1 MQIRKMK
8 MAFDH
13 FDTQVS
19 PEETQYYRDWLAWGE
34 YMETIN
40 SLDDKDKAELNE
52 IDMRIE
58 QAGAER
64 VVMAMR
70 QLDKGPVEFA

>member
-1 MQIRKMK
+1 MT
-8 MAFDH
+8 FDH
-13 FDTQVS
+13 FDTQIS

-40 SLDDKDKAELNE
+40 SLDDKNKAELDE

-58 QAGAER
+58 QAESEH
-64 VVMAMR
+64 VVTTMQ
-70 QLDKGPVEFA
+70 QLDKGVVKFA

>member
-1 MQIRKMK
+1 

-58 QAGAER
+58 QAESEQ
-64 VVMAMR
+64 VVTTMR

>member
-1 MQIRKMK
+1 MS
-8 MAFDH
+8 FDH

-40 SLDDKDKAELNE
+40 SLDDKNKAELNE

-58 QAGAER
+58 QAEAEH
-64 VVMAMR
+64 VVTTR
-70 QLDKGPVEFA
+70 QGLDKWAVKFA

>member
-1 MQIRKMK
+1 MT
-8 MAFDH
+8 FDH

-40 SLDDKDKAELNE
+40 KLDDKAKAELDE

-58 QAGAER
+58 KAEAEH
-64 VVMAMR
+64 VVTTMQ
-70 QLDKGPVEFA
+70 QLDKGVVKFA

>member
-1 MQIRKMK
+1 MP
-8 MAFDH
+8 FDH
-13 FDTQVS
+13 FDTQIS

-40 SLDDKDKAELNE
+40 KLDDKAKAELDE

-58 QAGAER
+58 QAGAEH
-64 VVMAMR
+64 AMQR
-70 QLDKGPVEFA
+70 LDKGPVTFA

>member
-1 MQIRKMK
+1 MS
-8 MAFDH
+8 FDH

-40 SLDDKDKAELNE
+40 SLDDKNKAELNE

-58 QAGAER
+58 QAEAEH
-64 VVMAMR
+64 VVTTM
-70 QLDKGPVEFA
+70 QGLDKGAVKFA

>member
-1 MQIRKMK
+1 MT
-8 MAFDH
+8 FDH
-13 FDTQVS
+13 FDTQIS

-40 SLDDKDKAELNE
+40 SLDDKDKAELDE

-58 QAGAER
+58 QAESEH
-64 VVMAMR
+64 VVTTMQ
-70 QLDKGPVEFA
+70 QLDKGVVKFA

>member
-1 MQIRKMK
+1 MT
-8 MAFDH
+8 FDH

-40 SLDDKDKAELNE
+40 SLDDKDKAELDE

-58 QAGAER
+58 QAESEH
-64 VVMAMR
+64 VVTTMQ
-70 QLDKGPVEFA
+70 QLDKGAVKFA

>member
-1 MQIRKMK
+1 MT
-8 MAFDH
+8 FDH

-19 PEETQYYRDWLAWGE
+19 PEETQYYQDWLDWSE

-40 SLDDKDKAELNE
+40 RLDGKAKAELDE

-58 QAGAER
+58 KAEVEH
-64 VVMAMR
+64 VVATMR
-70 QLDKGPVEFA
+70 QLDRGAVKFA

>member
-1 MQIRKMK
+1 MT
-8 MAFDH
+8 FDH

-40 SLDDKDKAELNE
+40 SLDDKDKAELDE

-58 QAGAER
+58 QAESEH
-64 VVMAMR
+64 VVTTMQ
-70 QLDKGPVEFA
+70 QLDKGVVKFA

>member
-1 MQIRKMK
+1 MK
-8 MAFDH
+8 MTFDH
-13 FDTQVS
+13 FDTQIS

-40 SLDDKDKAELNE
+40 SLDDKNKAELDE

-58 QAGAER
+58 QAESEH
-64 VVMAMR
+64 VVTTMQ
-70 QLDKGPVEFA
+70 QLDKGVVKFA

>member
-1 MQIRKMK
+1 MT
-8 MAFDH
+8 FDH
-13 FDTQVS
+13 FDTQIS

-40 SLDDKDKAELNE
+40 SLDDKNKAELDE

-58 QAGAER
+58 QAESEH
-64 VVMAMR
+64 VVTTMQR
-70 QLDKGPVEFA
+70 LDKGAVKFS

>member
-1 MQIRKMK
+1 MK
-8 MAFDH
+8 MTFDH

-40 SLDDKDKAELNE
+40 SLDDKDKAELDE

-58 QAGAER
+58 QAESEH
-64 VVMAMR
+64 VVTTMQ
-70 QLDKGPVEFA
+70 QLDKGVVKFA

>member
-1 MQIRKMK
+1 MS
-8 MAFDH
+8 FDH

-40 SLDDKDKAELNE
+40 SLDDKNKAELNE

>member
-1 MQIRKMK
+1 MK
-8 MAFDH
+8 MTFDH
-13 FDTQVS
+13 FDTQIS

-40 SLDDKDKAELNE
+40 SLDDKDKAELDE

-58 QAGAER
+58 QAESEH
-64 VVMAMR
+64 VVTTMQ
-70 QLDKGPVEFA
+70 QLDKGVVKFA